1 VEHQCIV
8 CSRGYADD
16 NAIRNVPVASAPV
29 AEGRRRANQIARWNG
44 MNQLLVA
51 ATAEKVFAMQT
62 EEFFATRNARADRK
76 GFRRILNRRGGEP
89 LRPDDKADTP

>member
-1 VEHQCIV
+1 
-8 CSRGYADD
+8 
-16 NAIRNVPVASAPV
+16 
-29 AEGRRRANQIARWNG
+29 
-44 MNQLLVA
+44 MNQLLVV
-51 ATAEKVFAMQT
+51 ATAEKMSAMQT